1 MKLPRSI
8 IQEVHVL
15 NKRMHKKWLKK
26 QGLYVNPKETWNLNC
41 NIAKYILPRLKMYK
55 RLTIAYPGYGEA
67 NTPEKWDELLDKM
80 IWSFEQVANDYEIY
94 ASINFK
100 DSDWMDKYKDLND
113 KIQEGL
119 MLFAKWFQHLGW

>member
-1 MKLPRSI
+1 M
-8 IQEVHVL
+8 
-15 NKRMHKKWLKK
+15 NKRTRKKWLKK
-26 QGLYVNPKETWNLNC
+26 QGLYVNPKEIWNLDC

-55 RLTIAYPGYGEA
+55 KLTIAYPGCDEV

-80 IWSFEQVANDYEIY
+80 IWSFEQATNYYEIY
-94 ASINFK
+94 ESIDCNN
-100 DSDWMDKYKDLND
+100 SDWKEKHKELND